1 MSVVLVPDCEESQC
15 PGNTDITSQSPVSLH
30 WLSWHSHHLA
40 WPRPATS
47 ISWQNKDWIL
57 ILSLHLYIRKRNRYF
72 VAENLTAAPIRWL
85 LSGDLLR
92 FKAYKLTDEEET
104 FYKSKV
110 IVDMFQA
117 YDICKKTITHSKS
130 EFWFQQRKIRIT
142 ASKAHSILR

>member
-1 MSVVLVPDCEESQC
+1 MWDWHSLLPH
-15 PGNTDITSQSPVSLH
+15 SLH

-40 WPRPATS
+40 WPWPATS

-92 FKAYKLTDEEET
+92 FKAYKASNASRNSMSLTQSFKKFIIDQMSKDIKLSSENT
-104 FYKSKV
+104 KLRRSFYLFFFKW
-110 IVDMFQA
+110 IF
-117 YDICKKTITHSKS
+117 IIG
-130 EFWFQQRKIRIT
+130 F
-142 ASKAHSILR
+142 